1 MYTELGGVFAYIAE
15 LSINH
20 QNNKTAINPDY
31 YKGDIETI
39 DYIEQITKELTGLEA
54 ICVFNI
60 IKYISRYSKKN
71 GVEDVRKSQWYLDK
85 LIEFLENKYKNDTL

>member
-1 MYTELGGVFAYIAE
+1 MYTHLDGVFAYIAE
-15 LSINH
+15 LPINH
-20 QNNKTAINPDY
+20 QNKETAINPDY

-39 DYIEQITKELTGLEA
+39 DYIEQITKELTGVEA

-71 GVEDVRKSQWYLDK
+71 GIEDVKKSQWYLNK
-85 LIEFLENKYKNDTL
+85 LIKFLENK